1 MAKRNDIIVCSFYSN
16 DDYYR
21 GWADKLRKNLEDLG
35 VEYELLEIEKKPG
48 EDWADITRRKVG
60 FLARVCEEHPN
71 KKVFWTDVD
80 CSLLQLPDYIADF
93 TADIIG
99 FQRGFGSPLNIG
111 YDKRTR
117 FWEPCFWGINTTP
130 QARKMIRDA
139 YAIEQA
145 ATEIKATDDY
155 FMEEA
160 WRENANDLTFQMI
173 PSNAILDK
181 GQVTPNSHTAF
192 YQFGSSGNVEE
203 FKGKVAQH
211 GEGVGKAKK
220 ITVRRRV
227 LRVAKKIEKALPAP
241 VSNRLRLVSD
251 EIGMTGLLTKAR
263 QTGPNKVRDN
273 ALQRIVKVAQQAG
286 SGAQTATLIKEFEGK
301 YRQTQNELNSIH
313 AAQTFSFYAN
323 HGHNSS
329 PANKDVVPLAW
340 WPRPFPGNFGDW
352 LSPLIF
358 SAYTDKNI
366 TFQQPAGVAVSKH
379 LISLGSIGRFIK
391 SNSVVVGT
399 GISTDEIQLNT
410 KAQYISV
417 RGPVTARVLAES
429 GGPKVESFGD
439 PGIIISRVIPVKRGK
454 TNGRIAFVR
463 HFSHKQIPMVLTEN
477 MDELDVLMSH
487 PDSITDFVTQLNK
500 YDKVVTSAMHVFITC
515 QSYGIPCGLVTFDG
529 FEENVHGNGIKYGD
543 YAQGAGLAHVDP
555 IAVPLN
561 LTKVDLDNIITD
573 HKISKAKFD
582 EVETA
587 VKAGLSA
594 FDR

>member
-1 MAKRNDIIVCSFYSN
+1 MAKRNDIIICSFYSN

-21 GWADKLRKNLEDLG
+21 GWANKLRANLEDLG

-60 FLARVCEEHPN
+60 FLARVCEEHPA

-80 CSLLQLPDYIADF
+80 CSLLALPDYVANF

-99 FQRGFGSPLNIG
+99 FQRGFGSPLTIG
-111 YDKRTR
+111 YEKRTR

-173 PSNAILDK
+173 PSNAIIDK
-181 GQVTPNSHTAF
+181 GQVSPNSHTAF
-192 YQFGSSGNVEE
+192 YQFGSSGNVDE

-211 GEGVGKAKK
+211 GSGKGQK
-220 ITVRRRV
+220 ITLRRRA
-227 LRVAKKIEKALPAP
+227 LRVAKKIESALPESM
-241 VSNRLRLVSD
+241 SNRLRLTSD
-251 EIGMTGLLTKAR
+251 AIGMTGLLTKAR
-263 QTGPNKVRDN
+263 QTGPNKVRDT
-273 ALQRIVKVAQQAG
+273 ALQRIVKISQQAG
-286 SGAQTATLIKEFEGK
+286 SGAQTEQLASDFEK
-301 YRQTQNELNSIH
+301 KFRLTQNEINSIE
-313 AAQTFSFYAN
+313 ASRTFAYYAN
-323 HGHNSS
+323 HGFNAS
-329 PANKDVVPLAW
+329 PATKESIALAW

-358 SAYTDKNI
+358 SAYTNKNI
-366 TFQQPAGVAVSKH
+366 TFQQPAGVAATKH

-463 HFSHKQIPMVLTEN
+463 HFSHKQIPMVLKEN

-487 PDSITDFVTQLNK
+487 PNSITEFVKQLNK

-543 YAQGAGLAHVDP
+543 YAQGAGLDHVDP

-561 LTKVDLDNIITD
+561 LTKVDFDNIITD
-573 HKISKAKFD
+573 HKVSKAKLD
-582 EVETA
+582 EVEAA
-587 VKAGLSA
+587 VKAGLDA
-594 FDR
+594 FNR

>member
-1 MAKRNDIIVCSFYSN
+1 
-16 DDYYR
+16 
-21 GWADKLRKNLEDLG
+21 
-35 VEYELLEIEKKPG
+35 
-48 EDWADITRRKVG
+48 
-60 FLARVCEEHPN
+60 
-71 KKVFWTDVD
+71 
-80 CSLLQLPDYIADF
+80 
-93 TADIIG
+93 
-99 FQRGFGSPLNIG
+99 
-111 YDKRTR
+111 
-117 FWEPCFWGINTTP
+117 
-130 QARKMIRDA
+130 
-139 YAIEQA
+139 
-145 ATEIKATDDY
+145 
-155 FMEEA
+155 
-160 WRENANDLTFQMI
+160 
-173 PSNAILDK
+173 
-181 GQVTPNSHTAF
+181 
-192 YQFGSSGNVEE
+192 
-203 FKGKVAQH
+203 
-211 GEGVGKAKK
+211 
-220 ITVRRRV
+220 
-227 LRVAKKIEKALPAP
+227 
-241 VSNRLRLVSD
+241 
-251 EIGMTGLLTKAR
+251 
-263 QTGPNKVRDN
+263 
-273 ALQRIVKVAQQAG
+273 
-286 SGAQTATLIKEFEGK
+286 
-301 YRQTQNELNSIH
+301 
-313 AAQTFSFYAN
+313 
-323 HGHNSS
+323 
-329 PANKDVVPLAW
+329 VPLAW

-439 PGIIISRVIPVKRGK
+439 PGIIISRVIPVKRDK

-463 HFSHKQIPMVLTEN
+463 HFSHKQIPMVLTDN

-582 EVETA
+582 EVEAA

>member
-1 MAKRNDIIVCSFYSN
+1 MAKRNDIIICSFYSN

-21 GWADKLRKNLEDLG
+21 GWADKLRVNLEELG
-35 VEYELLEIEKKPG
+35 VEYELLEIEKNPG

-60 FLARVCEEHPN
+60 FLAKVCLEHPD

-80 CSLLQLPDYIADF
+80 CSLHRLPDYVADF

-130 QARKMIRDA
+130 QARKMIADA

-145 ATEIKATDDY
+145 RTDIKATDDF

-160 WRENANDLTFQMI
+160 WRENAADLTFQMI
-173 PSNAILDK
+173 PSNAIVGK
-181 GQVTPNSHTAF
+181 GTTSENSHQAF
-192 YQFGSSGNVEE
+192 YQFGSSGNVDE
-203 FKGKVAQH
+203 FKGKVQQH
-211 GEGVGKAKK
+211 GTAAKRK
-220 ITVRRRV
+220 PTLRRRAM
-227 LRVAKKIEKALPAP
+227 LVAKSIEKNLPTP
-241 VSNRLRLVSD
+241 ISNRLRLTAD
-251 EIGMTGLLTKAR
+251 AIGLTNLLTH
-263 QTGPNKVRDN
+263 NKTVGGSKGRD
-273 ALQRIVKVAQQAG
+273 AEIRKIVKTSQIAG
-286 SGAQTATLIKEFEGK
+286 SGAVTEDLSAAFVKNFRASAVEK
-301 YRQTQNELNSIH
+301 ASIE
-313 AAQTFSFYAN
+313 AARTFSFYAN
-323 HGHNSS
+323 HGYN
-329 PANKDVVPLAW
+329 ATGEDNTRDTITLAW
-340 WPRPFPGNFGDW
+340 WARPFPGNFGDW
-352 LSPLIF
+352 LSPLVF
-358 SAYTDKNI
+358 ANYTNKNI
-366 TFQQPAGVAVSKH
+366 LFQQPAGVAASKH

-399 GISTDEIQLNT
+399 GISSDEIQLNA

-439 PGIIISRVIPVKRGK
+439 PGIIISRVIPVKRAK

-463 HFSHKQIPMVLTEN
+463 HFSHKQIPMVLLDH

-487 PDSITDFVTQLNK
+487 PDAITEFVTKLNK

-515 QSYGIPCGLVTFDG
+515 QSYGIPCALVTFDG
-529 FEENVHGNGIKYGD
+529 FTENVHGNGIKYGD
-543 YAQGAGLAHVDP
+543 YAQGAGLEHINP

-561 LTKVDLDNIITD
+561 LTKINLDNIITD
-573 HKISKAKFD
+573 HKISSAKMN
-582 EVETA
+582 EVEAA
-587 VKAGLSA
+587 VLAGLRA

>member
-1 MAKRNDIIVCSFYSN
+1 MAKRNDIIICSFYSN

-21 GWADKLRKNLEDLG
+21 GWADKLRVNLEDLG

-60 FLARVCEEHPN
+60 FLARVCEEHPT

-80 CSLLQLPDYIADF
+80 CSILRLPDFVADF

-173 PSNAILDK
+173 PSNTIVGK
-181 GQVTPNSHTAF
+181 GQITEHSHTAF
-192 YQFGSSGNVEE
+192 YQFGSSGNVDE
-203 FKGKVAQH
+203 FKGKVQQH
-211 GEGVGKAKK
+211 GTAAKRK
-220 ITVRRRV
+220 PTLRRRA
-227 LRVAKKIEKALPAP
+227 LLAAKAIEKNLPTP
-241 VSNRLRLVSD
+241 ISNRLRLTADAIGLTGVLTHSKGVGANKGRDSD
-251 EIGMTGLLTKAR
+251 MRKI
-263 QTGPNKVRDN
+263 VRTS
-273 ALQRIVKVAQQAG
+273 QIAG
-286 SGAQTATLIKEFEGK
+286 SGATTANLSEAFLKN
-301 YRQTQNELNSIH
+301 YRATPVEKASIE
-313 AAQTFSFYAN
+313 AARTFSFYAN
-323 HGHNSS
+323 RGFD
-329 PANKDVVPLAW
+329 AAGQDQTRDTITLAW
-340 WPRPFPGNFGDW
+340 WARPFPGNFGDW
-352 LSPLIF
+352 LSPLVF
-358 SAYTDKNI
+358 ANYTNKNI
-366 TFQQPAGVAVSKH
+366 LFQQPAALAPAKH

-399 GISTDEIQLNT
+399 GISTDEIQLNN

-417 RGPVTARVLAES
+417 RGPVTARVLVES

-439 PGIIISRVIPVKRGK
+439 PGIIISRVIPVERNK

-463 HFSHKQIPMVLTEN
+463 HFSHKQIPMVLTDN

-487 PDSITDFVTQLNK
+487 PESITEFVTQLNK

-515 QSYGIPCGLVTFDG
+515 QSYGIPCALVTFDG

-543 YAQGAGLAHVDP
+543 YAQGAGLERIDP
-555 IAVPLN
+555 VAVPLN
-561 LTKVDLDNIITD
+561 LTKIDLDNIITD

-582 EVETA
+582 EVEAA

>member
-1 MAKRNDIIVCSFYSN
+1 MAKRNDIIICSFYSN

-21 GWADKLRKNLEDLG
+21 GWAEKLRANLEELG

-60 FLARVCEEHPN
+60 FLARVCEEHPT

-80 CSLLQLPDYIADF
+80 CSLLRLPDFVADF

-173 PSNAILDK
+173 PSNAIVGK
-181 GQVTPNSHTAF
+181 GQITENSHTAF
-192 YQFGSSGNVEE
+192 YQFGSSGNVDE
-203 FKGKVAQH
+203 FKGKVQQH
-211 GEGVGKAKK
+211 GTASKRKP
-220 ITVRRRV
+220 TLRRRA
-227 LRVAKKIEKALPAP
+227 LLAAKAIEKTLPTP
-241 VSNRLRLVSD
+241 ISNRLRLTADAIGLTGALTHSKGVGANKGRDS
-251 EIGMTGLLTKAR
+251 EIRKI
-263 QTGPNKVRDN
+263 VRTS
-273 ALQRIVKVAQQAG
+273 QVAG
-286 SGAQTATLIKEFEGK
+286 SGATTANLSEAFLKN
-301 YRQTQNELNSIH
+301 YRATAVEKASIE
-313 AAQTFSFYAN
+313 AARTFSFYAN
-323 HGHNSS
+323 RGFE
-329 PANKDVVPLAW
+329 AEGQDQTRDTITLAW
-340 WPRPFPGNFGDW
+340 WARPFPGNFGDW
-352 LSPLIF
+352 LSPLVF
-358 SAYTDKNI
+358 ANYTNKNI
-366 TFQQPAGVAVSKH
+366 LFQQPAALAPAKH

-410 KAQYISV
+410 KAQYVSV
-417 RGPVTARVLAES
+417 RGPVTARVLVES

-439 PGIIISRVIPVKRGK
+439 PGIIISRVIPVKRSK

-463 HFSHKQIPMVLTEN
+463 HFSHKQIPMVLTDN

-487 PDSITDFVTQLNK
+487 PDSITEFVTQLNK

-515 QSYGIPCGLVTFDG
+515 QSYGIPCALVTFDG

-543 YAQGAGLAHVDP
+543 YAQGAGLERIDP

-561 LTKVDLDNIITD
+561 LTKIDLDNIITD

-582 EVETA
+582 EVEAA